1 MMNDFF
7 TSVGPNLA
15 SNMNDPWVYNG
26 NTGSNAIDNIFTD
39 NVEVLKYLK
48 ETDTSKASSV
58 PNVSS
63 KILKPALISLIDELT
78 YIFNLCLSSN
88 TFPRKWKIASVVPLQ
103 KDGDLSQCT
112 NYRPI
117 SLLPIPGKILEQIIH
132 DRLTTHCD
140 NNDLLNENQG
150 GFRKGHSTVATLS
163 KFTDNMYKAIDNN
176 QISIATYINFSK
188 AFDTINHQILLL
200 KLERLGIKGNTKI

>member
-1 MMNDFF
+1 M
-7 TSVGPNLA
+7 GPNLA

-26 NTGSNAIDNIFTD
+26 NTCPNAIDDIFTD
-39 NVEVLKYLK
+39 NIEVLKYLK
-48 ETDTSKASSV
+48 EIDTSKASSV

-88 TFPRKWKIASVVPLQ
+88 TFPSKWKIASIVPLP

-112 NYRPI
+112 NYMPI
-117 SLLPIPGKILEQIIH
+117 SLLPMPGKILEHIIH

-140 NNDLLNENQG
+140 INDLLNENQG
-150 GFRKGHSTVATLS
+150 GFRKGHSTVATVAM
-163 KFTDNMYKAIDNN
+163 FTNNMYKAIND
-176 QISIATYINFSK
+176 
-188 AFDTINHQILLL
+188 
-200 KLERLGIKGNTKI
+200 KG